1 MVVKNRL
8 FKKLFEASLVQSF
21 QVTTE
26 NLQQGCRRIIL
37 KTQFFWAGN

>member
-8 FKKLFEASLVQSF
+8 FKKFFEASLVQNF

-26 NLQQGCRRIIL
+26 NLRKAAAEL
-37 KTQFFWAGN
+37 S

>member
-8 FKKLFEASLVQSF
+8 FKKIIEASLVQNF

-26 NLQQGCRRIIL
+26 NLWQGCRRIIL
-37 KTQFFWAGN
+37 KTQIFWAGN

>member
-8 FKKLFEASLVQSF
+8 FKKNFEASLVQNF

-26 NLQQGCRRIIL
+26 ILQQGCHRIVL
-37 KTQFFWAGN
+37 KTQIFWAGN